1 MIQLAKSFLTIAMV
15 SFLAIGATKACFSGQ
30 SVATNNTFAAG
41 VLELL
46 INNRSGVS
54 KAFTVTDLKPGA
66 NDFAGQVVLKN
77 PSKINGRVWL
87 EIKNVRTTGNGA
99 LGNLAKA
106 RFFSNETYFGGTK
119 PLKQSQNQRL
129 DLFDLPKGQSA
140 ILAMYAIWDDN
151 SPNIDNPAQGQK
163 TTFDVVFHLDQKVR

>member
-106 RFFSNETYFGGTK
+106 RFLATK
-119 PLKQSQNQRL
+119 P
-129 DLFDLPKGQSA
+129 
-140 ILAMYAIWDDN
+140 ILAAQ
-151 SPNIDNPAQGQK
+151 NP
-163 TTFDVVFHLDQKVR
+163 